1 MTSKLIRTDEAF
13 LLLYFPKIG
22 NQQVII
28 SICGYLPNIAK
39 QSCTLILKPL
49 AKSFTWVIPSRSSN
63 VFNSSYCMW
72 EKLEG
77 NQYIESLYW
86 QELKVINREK
96 QLLLE
101 TRKAASNAIFNPKR
115 YNTTLQG
122 NFLKNF
128 TTLTNYVEIWYVIG
142 PLCLVQGKHENAKYT
157 KKQDV
162 LMALQHFFS

>member
-1 MTSKLIRTDEAF
+1 
-13 LLLYFPKIG
+13 
-22 NQQVII
+22 
-28 SICGYLPNIAK
+28 
-39 QSCTLILKPL
+39 
-49 AKSFTWVIPSRSSN
+49 
-63 VFNSSYCMW
+63 MW